1 MFVYNDQPTT
11 FNSIIFPIK
20 YKKKIVRGKKV
31 CEECRKERRYR
42 IILGGLVRYGWT
54 RWQHCTA
61 CSEFVIALV
70 SETRF
75 LSSLSLSLTRGIR
88 DSNIFRIRISK
99 LFAQIIQIRILKMF
113 YDHLPSSN
121 YPFFH
126 RSCKTSFTINAPSSH
141 ALSEWRKK
149 KGERNFQRAMNMHD
163 SPINVSRIHP
173 CYSRIDRV

>member
-1 MFVYNDQPTT
+1 M
-11 FNSIIFPIK
+11 SK
-20 YKKKIVRGKKV
+20 GKEISYYTRWFSTV
-31 CEECRKERRYR
+31 WMDEVAALYSVFGIRYR
-42 IILGGLVRYGWT
+42 
-54 RWQHCTA
+54 A
-61 CSEFVIALV
+61 
-70 SETRF
+70 RF
-75 LSSLSLSLTRGIR
+75 RNAFSFLSLSLSLTRGIR
-88 DSNIFRIRISK
+88 DSNIFRITISK
-99 LFAQIIQIRILKMF
+99 LFAQIIQIRVLKMF

-163 SPINVSRIHP
+163 SSINVSRIHP